1 MANEV
6 KIQIKR
12 NDTATT
18 KPPTSLEY
26 GEPAIFQSDDGT
38 SLYTGK
44 RDGVAVKVADSK
56 ILSDSEKAVEY
67 LKTGTP
73 SGDIGSGVL
82 KDWKIEKSGS
92 ISTLSQENGV
102 DKIEMTPT
110 SINLDNGTITSNNN
124 IVKTTNKIGKASFTY
139 VENKEA
145 VVISFED

>member
-6 KIQIKR
+6 KIQVKR
-12 NDTATT
+12 NDTTT
-18 KPPTSLEY
+18 IKPPTSLEY
-26 GEPAIFQSDDGT
+26 GEPAIFQSNDGT

-44 RDGVAVKVADSK
+44 RDGAAVKVADSK
-56 ILSDSEKAVEY
+56 ILSDSENAVEY
-67 LKTGTP
+67 LKTGIP
-73 SGDIGSGVL
+73 IGDIGSGVL